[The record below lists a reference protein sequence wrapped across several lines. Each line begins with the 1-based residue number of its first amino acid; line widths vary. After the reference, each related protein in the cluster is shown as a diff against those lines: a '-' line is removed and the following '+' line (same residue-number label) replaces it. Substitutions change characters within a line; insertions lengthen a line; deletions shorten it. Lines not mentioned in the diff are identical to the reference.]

1 MRKILSPSIL
11 SIDFGNME
19 RELKK
24 AAGAGT
30 EWFHVDV
37 MDGMFVPNISFGPP
51 VMQFVRKAIP
61 DRVMDVHL
69 MVTEPLRYLDSW
81 KKSGTDWMTIHYEAV
96 KDPAGDLTRIRE
108 AGMKAG
114 LAVNPETPVEVVR
127 PFLHQVD
134 MILVMSVHPG
144 FGGQS
149 FIPET
154 LDKLRELSR
163 IRKEEGTDV
172 PVEVDGGITL
182 DNVEEVLRAGADI
195 IVAGSAVFKGDPAE
209 NVRAFRRIL
218 EQA

>member
-1 MRKILSPSIL
+1 MKKILSPSIL
-11 SIDFGNME
+11 SMDFGHME

-24 AAGAGT
+24 TAEAGA

-51 VMQFVRKAIP
+51 VMQFVRKAVP
-61 DRVMDVHL
+61 EQVMDVHL
-69 MVTEPLRYLDSW
+69 MVMEPLRYLDSW

-96 KDPAGDLTRIRE
+96 KDPAGDLAKIRE

-114 LAVNPETPVEVVR
+114 LAINPETPVSVLR
-127 PFLHQVD
+127 PFLGLAD
-134 MILVMSVHPG
+134 MLLVMSVHPG

-149 FIPET
+149 FLPET
-154 LDKLRELSR
+154 LDKLRELAR
-163 IRKEEGTDV
+163 MQAEEGTKV

-182 DNVEEVLRAGADI
+182 DNVREVLLAGADI
-195 IVAGSAVFKGDPAE
+195 VVAGSAVFKGDPAE
-209 NVRAFRRIL
+209 NVNAFRQIL